1 MATDDYAR
9 VEKAILYLEGN
20 FRNRPK
26 LEEIAR
32 EAGLSMYHFHRLFT
46 RWAGISPKRFLQF
59 LAAEY
64 ARGLLEESSNLLDAA
79 HETGLS
85 GPGRLHDLIVN
96 VHGVTPGELKNGGA
110 GLTIRY
116 GVHAGPFGAFFLAV
130 TEKGV
135 CALSF
140 LSGKNAGEAVAELRK
155 TWGEAKLVE
164 DPKGTKAVAG
174 RIFGPPAREGSS
186 PLNVI
191 VRGTN
196 FQVKVWE
203 ALVRIPPG
211 SVVSYEDIAARI
223 GAPRAVRAVG
233 TAVGRNPVAFLIPC
247 HRVIRKTGA
256 FGNYGGGTA
265 RKKAMLG
272 WEAAKFREAVV
283 PVEAL

>member
-1 MATDDYAR
+1 MGTDDYAR
-9 VEKAILYLEGN
+9 VEKAIRYLERN
-20 FRNRPK
+20 FRNRPN
-26 LEEIAR
+26 LEAIAR

-46 RWAGISPKRFLQF
+46 RWAGISPKRFLQY

-64 ARGLLEESSNLLDAA
+64 ARGLLRESASLLDAA

-96 VHGVTPGELKNGGA
+96 VHGVTPGELKNEGE

-116 GVHAGPFGAFFLAV
+116 GVHEGPFGDFFLAV
-130 TEKGV
+130 TSKGV
-135 CALSF
+135 CALWF
-140 LSGKNAGEAVAELRK
+140 LSGDGAGKATEELRK
-155 TWGEAKLVE
+155 SWRRAKLVE

-174 RIFGPPAREGSS
+174 RIFGPPGRRSA
-186 PLNVI
+186 PKLNVI
-191 VRGTN
+191 VKGTN

-211 SVVSYEDIAARI
+211 SVVSYEAVAARI

-233 TAVGRNPVAFLIPC
+233 SALARNPVSFLVPC

-256 FGNYGGGTA
+256 IGNYGGGTV
-265 RKKAMLG
+265 RKKAMIA
-272 WEAAKFREAVV
+272 WEAAWYDPNHE
-283 PVEAL
+283 